1 MSLLDKATIITTP
14 TAHSN
19 GVLHSI
25 KGGSVADFDVVRGSA
40 ATRVN
45 AEGLIEDISILS
57 GELVTNGDFS
67 NGSTGWTLGTGA
79 SIVDGKAVLTNGVDN
94 TYQIFQA
101 ISGLNTKRLKVTF
114 DVSNFSGG
122 AEIRYPLRHNINANG
137 SYSFEGIGDFDR
149 VQFQAKSGATTSFN
163 IDNIS
168 VVEVIDATNIPRIL
182 N

>member
-45 AEGLIEDISILS
+45 AEGLIEDISTLS

-67 NGSTGWTLGTGA
+67 NGASDWNLTSGA
-79 SIVDGKAVLTNGVDN
+79 SIGEN
-94 TYQIFQA
+94 
-101 ISGLNTKRLKVTF
+101 
-114 DVSNFSGG
+114 
-122 AEIRYPLRHNINANG
+122 
-137 SYSFEGIGDFDR
+137 
-149 VQFQAKSGATTSFN
+149 KSS
-163 IDNIS
+163 I
-168 VVEVIDATNIPRIL
+168 
-182 N
+182 

>member
-57 GELVTNGDFS
+57 GELVTNGDFT
-67 NGSTGWTLGTGA
+67 NGSTGWSLC
-79 SIVDGKAVLTNGVDN
+79 
-94 TYQIFQA
+94 
-101 ISGLNTKRLKVTF
+101 
-114 DVSNFSGG
+114 
-122 AEIRYPLRHNINANG
+122 
-137 SYSFEGIGDFDR
+137 FELECS
-149 VQFQAKSGATTSFN
+149 K
-163 IDNIS
+163 
-168 VVEVIDATNIPRIL
+168 
-182 N
+182 